1 MAIPLPFNFP
11 KGGILS
17 AANDNIP
24 TTNALKRRVEEQM
37 QARGANMPSI
47 SQYEPSPYEMDRFN
61 RQKSQLLQ
69 EEQQPLNKAA
79 GSELAA
85 KFMENLVKPALA
97 IESAGILGGLAKKG
111 GKALTKK
118 MAEMQAAKMAAM
130 GGADETAI
138 AGYVMKDGKQIFYN
152 INGDELGSIERQFS
166 KEVPTPMALRNK
178 LPYQNVGYKPPIKG
192 KGAPYLTEEE

>member
-1 MAIPLPFNFP
+1 MAIPLPFNLP
-11 KGGILS
+11 KGSILS
-17 AANDNIP
+17 AANDNILS
-24 TTNALKRRVEEQM
+24 TNAMKMRVQEQM
-37 QARGANMPSI
+37 QRRSANMPSI

-69 EEQQPLNKAA
+69 EGQQPLNRAA
-79 GSELAA
+79 GSQLAA
-85 KFMENLVKPALA
+85 NFMENLVKPALE
-97 IESAGILGGLAKKG
+97 IEGIGILGGLAKKG

-138 AGYVMKDGKQIFYN
+138 AGFTMKDGKQTFYN

-166 KEVPTPMALRNK
+166 KEVPTPMALRSK

-192 KGAPYLTEEE
+192 KGAPFLTEE